1 MENLLLPSKVE
12 FQQGEQANAG
22 SIVIMPC
29 YHGYGATLGNALRRV
44 LLSSL
49 PGAAVESFKIRGV
62 QHEFTTVEGVK
73 EDVVEVMLNLKQL
86 IVKVYGDE
94 PVVLSLSKKGP
105 GVVTADDFEGNSNV
119 EIFNKDLVIANLTNN
134 KTFELEVTVGSG
146 RGFKA
151 AEEKD
156 RQNFD
161 LGTIMVDSIYTPV
174 RDVGYHIEFARVGDI
189 TNYEKLTVNIETN
202 GTITPSEAMRQ
213 ATQILI
219 DHFNI
224 VLLASQEQSGK
235 DGVSQTEV
243 AEEDVVETETEPKTK
258 KTKAVKAKKKTKK

>member
-12 FQQGEQANAG
+12 FQPGEQVNSG

-62 QHEFTTVEGVK
+62 QHEFTTVEGIK
-73 EDVVEVMLNLKQL
+73 EDVVEIMLNLKQL

-94 PVVLSLSKKGP
+94 PVVLSLTKKGP
-105 GVVTADDFEGNSNV
+105 GVVTAVDFDKNSNV
-119 EIFNKDLVIANLTNN
+119 DIFNKDLVIATLTSG
-134 KTFELEVTVGSG
+134 KTFELEMTVGSG

-213 ATQILI
+213 ATQILM
-219 DHFNI
+219 DHFGI
-224 VLLASQEQSGK
+224 VLSASQEQSEK
-235 DGVSQTEV
+235 DGISQAAEV
-243 AEEDVVETETEPKTK
+243 EEKSAEKAPAK

>member
-1 MENLLLPSKVE
+1 
-12 FQQGEQANAG
+12 
-22 SIVIMPC
+22 
-29 YHGYGATLGNALRRV
+29 
-44 LLSSL
+44 
-49 PGAAVESFKIRGV
+49 
-62 QHEFTTVEGVK
+62 
-73 EDVVEVMLNLKQL
+73 MLNLKQL
-86 IVKVYGDE
+86 IVKVYGEE
-94 PVVLSLSKKGP
+94 PVVLSLTKKGP
-105 GVVTADDFEGNSNV
+105 GVVTAGDFDKNSNV
-119 EIFNKDLVIANLTNN
+119 DIFNKDLVIATLTNS

-213 ATQILI
+213 ATQILM
-219 DHFNI
+219 DHFSI
-224 VLLASQEQSGK
+224 VLLSSQEQSEK
-235 DGVSQTEV
+235 DGISQAVEV
-243 AEEDVVETETEPKTK
+243 EEKSAEKEPAK
-258 KTKAVKAKKKTKK
+258 KTKTVKAKKKTKK

>member
-1 MENLLLPSKVE
+1 
-12 FQQGEQANAG
+12 
-22 SIVIMPC
+22 
-29 YHGYGATLGNALRRV
+29 
-44 LLSSL
+44 
-49 PGAAVESFKIRGV
+49 
-62 QHEFTTVEGVK
+62 VEGIK
-73 EDVVEVMLNLKQL
+73 EDVVEIMLNLKQL
-86 IVKVYGDE
+86 IVKVYGEE
-94 PVVLSLSKKGP
+94 PVVLSLTKKGP
-105 GVVTADDFEGNSNV
+105 GVVTAGDFDKNSNV
-119 EIFNKDLVIANLTNN
+119 DIFNKDLVIATLTNS

-213 ATQILI
+213 ATQILM
-219 DHFNI
+219 DHFSI
-224 VLLASQEQSGK
+224 VLLSSQEQSEK
-235 DGVSQTEV
+235 DGISQAVEV
-243 AEEDVVETETEPKTK
+243 EEKSAEKEPAK
-258 KTKAVKAKKKTKK
+258 KTKTVKAKKKTKK